1 MQDFTKKGSDILK
14 VKLRRIDLDSLK
26 IKVKQ

>member
-1 MQDFTKKGSDILK
+1 MQDFTKKGYKRLK
-14 VKLRRIDLDSLK
+14 VKLRRIDLDSHK